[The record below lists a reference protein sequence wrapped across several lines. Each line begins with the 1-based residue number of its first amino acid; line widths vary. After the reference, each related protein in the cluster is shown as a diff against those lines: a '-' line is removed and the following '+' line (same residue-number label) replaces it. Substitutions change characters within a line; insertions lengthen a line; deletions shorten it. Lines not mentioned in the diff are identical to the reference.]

1 MFNNCKQALEVVLL
15 HDRPGM
21 PHISLSLTLIR
32 LSTTNDT
39 DVTTCFCIDRN
50 INQTE
55 LVGLYIA
62 ESQVARP
69 TVQWVG
75 EHSPVMTDE
84 VPVVGFENLHR
95 QLYNEH

>member
-1 MFNNCKQALEVVLL
+1 MEVVGCVGRVFNNCKQALEVVLL

-39 DVTTCFCIDRN
+39 DVTTCFYIDRN

-55 LVGLYIA
+55 LVGLLYCSG
-62 ESQVARP
+62 SQTHSA
-69 TVQWVG
+69 VG
-75 EHSPVMTDE
+75 WRT
-84 VPVVGFENLHR
+84 
-95 QLYNEH
+95 

>member
-1 MFNNCKQALEVVLL
+1 MEVVGCVGRVFNNCKQALEVVLL

-39 DVTTCFCIDRN
+39 EVTTCFYIDRN

-55 LVGLYIA
+55 LVGLVYCLK
-62 ESQVARP
+62 SGSP
-69 TVQWVG
+69 T
-75 EHSPVMTDE
+75 HSGLADIV
-84 VPVVGFENLHR
+84 LS
-95 QLYNEH
+95 